1 MKPQS
6 YIKHSFC
13 PYCRSRHVIKRGS
26 FYRKITKS
34 YHQRHF
40 CRDCQKSFSSR
51 TNSLTYKQKRPDIN
65 LQLFELLNSGVTL
78 WGSARILKVKYTSV
92 YKKFLWLSEKAAEY
106 HGKQK
111 FLVKELQFDEMES
124 IEHTKLKPLTIA
136 LAVSENYKILGAKVG
151 TIPAKGHLAQIA
163 YKKYGPRENESTIKI
178 KELLTELKPKLLT
191 KPDLIKSDK
200 KPSYSAL
207 AKELFKDIPYEQ
219 YLSRGNKEKK
229 REMKYQK
236 QEKKIFDPLF
246 ALNQRCAKLRAD
258 IKRLT
263 RRSWCTTKKKEHL
276 ERHLMLYI
284 AKNNQYA
291 FLA

>member
-6 YIKHSFC
+6 FIKHSFC
-13 PYCRSRHVIKRGS
+13 PRCRSKDIIKRGS

-34 YHQRHF
+34 YHQRHS
-40 CRDCQKSFSSR
+40 CKDCKRTFSSR

-65 LQLFELLNSGVTL
+65 YPLFKLLTSGVTL
-78 WGSARILKVKYTSV
+78 WGSARILKVKYTSAF
-92 YKKFLWLSEKAAEY
+92 KKFLWLTDKAKEY
-106 HGKQK
+106 HDQQQ

-136 LAVSENYKILGAKVG
+136 LAVSEDYKILGAKVG
-151 TIPAKGHLAQIA
+151 TIPAKGPLSEIA
-163 YKKYGPRENESTIKI
+163 YKKYGPRQNESTTKI
-178 KELLTELKPKLLT
+178 KELLSELKPKLQS
-191 KPDLIKSDK
+191 PPVLIKSDK
-200 KPSYSAL
+200 KPSYSTIV
-207 AKELFKDIPYEQ
+207 KEIFNDTPYEQ

-236 QEKKIFDPLF
+236 QEKAIFDPLF

-276 ERHLMLYI
+276 ERHLILYI
-284 AKNNQYA
+284 AHNNQYP